1 MKIVDL
7 ENITTQDFFKY
18 ICSIE
23 KIDEIVQE
31 IELIDNLLAELEL
44 EKKEKNNGE

>member
-7 ENITTQDFFKY
+7 ENVTTQDFFKY
-18 ICSIE
+18 RCSIE
-23 KIDEIVQE
+23 KINEIEQE
-31 IELIDNLLAELEL
+31 IKLIDNLLAELEL